1 MRRGFH
7 AMYALRNVH
16 ALRMLQCIVLAC
28 VLYLGFCP
36 SLAARVEVSAGRS
49 VTIRHDW
56 TDTAFVEWIGDP
68 QPWWKLA
75 WAPAVSLGHFNAR
88 PNLPG
93 ERLDSDVWVGAA
105 GVRLY
110 LWRGAFFGFQVGA
123 TDGKTDALS
132 TPYEFVSTLG
142 WQGRHWQLM
151 ARHISNGD
159 FHEPNHG
166 ETMLLAGA
174 GF

>member
-1 MRRGFH
+1 MH
-7 AMYALRNVH
+7 ALLKSH
-16 ALRMLQCIVLAC
+16 ALRRTLQCIAFAC
-28 VLYLGFCP
+28 LCAGFCLP
-36 SLAARVEVSAGRS
+36 AAARVEISAGRS

-56 TDTAFVEWIGDP
+56 TDTAFVEWIGNAR
-68 QPWWKLA
+68 PWWKLA
-75 WAPAVSLGHFNAR
+75 WAPAVSLGHFDAR
-88 PNLPG
+88 PDLPG
-93 ERLDSDVWVGAA
+93 ERLDHGVWVGAA

-142 WQGRHWQLM
+142 WQGQHWQLM

-166 ETMLLAGA
+166 ETMLLAGV